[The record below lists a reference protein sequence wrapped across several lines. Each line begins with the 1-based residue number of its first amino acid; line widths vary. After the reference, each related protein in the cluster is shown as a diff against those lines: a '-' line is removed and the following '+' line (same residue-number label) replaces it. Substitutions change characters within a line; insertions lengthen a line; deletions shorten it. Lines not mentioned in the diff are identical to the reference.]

1 MAWLPRASQ
10 VEAFIVRMSID
21 SDNHPDN
28 IGGVMTYR
36 PSLGAPLFVIVSIV
50 RWAARRHAG
59 GGVADRTG

>member
-1 MAWLPRASQ
+1 
-10 VEAFIVRMSID
+10 MSID